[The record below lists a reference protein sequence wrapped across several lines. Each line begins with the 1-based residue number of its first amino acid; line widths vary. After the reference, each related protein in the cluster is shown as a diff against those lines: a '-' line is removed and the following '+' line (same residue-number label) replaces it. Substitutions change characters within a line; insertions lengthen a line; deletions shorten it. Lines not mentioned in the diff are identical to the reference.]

1 MRFSA
6 TFYSERI
13 MSLIEML
20 RRLSPLIV
28 LSVLAGG
35 AQAAALQAVA
45 PARLPNRGGG
55 VDGPYFP
62 RARAAAAM
70 PTTGNDLA
78 QQAQQRL
85 DARLGANTVL
95 SNGAAITKAQA
106 QSNGLGYIA
115 KHFDEIDTTHSG
127 RVTLSQ
133 VKQYLQQRQR
143 Q

>member
-1 MRFSA
+1 
-6 TFYSERI
+6 
-13 MSLIEML
+13 MSPIDML
-20 RRLSPLIV
+20 RRLSLLML

-35 AQAAALQAVA
+35 VAAATLQSVA
-45 PARLPNRGGG
+45 PVQLPHRGGG

-62 RARAAAAM
+62 RTRATATM

-95 SNGAAITKAQA
+95 SNGAAITKTQAQA
-106 QSNGLGYIA
+106 NGLGYIA
-115 KHFDEIDTTHSG
+115 KHFDQIDTTHSG
-127 RVTLSQ
+127 RVTMSD
-133 VKQYLQQRQR
+133 VRQYLQQRQR

>member
-1 MRFSA
+1 
-6 TFYSERI
+6 
-13 MSLIEML
+13 MSLIDML
-20 RRLSPLIV
+20 RRLSPWIALG
-28 LSVLAGG
+28 LLAG
-35 AQAAALQAVA
+35 AAHAATLQSVA
-45 PARLPNRGGG
+45 PVQLPHRGSG

-62 RARAAAAM
+62 RERAAAVT
-70 PTTGNDLA
+70 PSTGNDLA

-106 QSNGLGYIA
+106 QTNGLGYIA
-115 KHFDEIDTTHSG
+115 KHFDEIDTAHTG
-127 RVTLSQ
+127 RVTMSD

>member
-1 MRFSA
+1 
-6 TFYSERI
+6 
-13 MSLIEML
+13 MSPIDML
-20 RRLSPLIV
+20 RRLSILML

-35 AQAAALQAVA
+35 VGAATLQSVA
-45 PARLPNRGGG
+45 PVQLPHRGSG

-62 RARAAAAM
+62 RTRVTATM

-95 SNGAAITKAQA
+95 SNGAAITKTQAQA
-106 QSNGLGYIA
+106 NGLGYIA
-115 KHFDEIDTTHSG
+115 KHFDQIDTTHSG
-127 RVTLSQ
+127 RVTMSD
-133 VKQYLQQRQR
+133 VRQYLQQRQR

>member
-1 MRFSA
+1 
-6 TFYSERI
+6 
-13 MSLIEML
+13 MSPIDML
-20 RRLSPLIV
+20 RRLSLLML

-35 AQAAALQAVA
+35 ADAATLQSVA
-45 PARLPNRGGG
+45 PVQLPHRGGG

-62 RARAAAAM
+62 RTRATAAM

-95 SNGAAITKAQA
+95 SNGAAITKTQAQA
-106 QSNGLGYIA
+106 NGLGYIA
-115 KHFDEIDTTHSG
+115 KHFDQIDTTHSG
-127 RVTLSQ
+127 RVTMSD
-133 VKQYLQQRQR
+133 VRQYLQQRQR

>member
-1 MRFSA
+1 
-6 TFYSERI
+6 
-13 MSLIEML
+13 MSLIDML
-20 RRLSPLIV
+20 RRLSPWIV

-35 AQAAALQAVA
+35 VQAATLQSVA
-45 PARLPNRGGG
+45 PAQLPNRAGG

-62 RARAAAAM
+62 HARVAASM

-85 DARLGANTVL
+85 EARLGANTVL
-95 SNGAAITKAQA
+95 SNGAAITKTQA
-106 QSNGLGYIA
+106 QTNGLGYIA

-127 RVTLSQ
+127 RVTMGD
-133 VKQYLQQRQR
+133 VKQYLQRQH

>member
-13 MSLIEML
+13 MSLIDML

-28 LSVLAGG
+28 LSVLASG

-45 PARLPNRGGG
+45 PAHLPSRGGG

-62 RARAAAAM
+62 RTRAAAAM

-95 SNGAAITKAQA
+95 SNGAAIKKAQA

-115 KHFDEIDTTHSG
+115 KHFDEIDTAHSG
-127 RVTLSQ
+127 RVTMSE